1 MKFISFILPVGLSLA
16 PSLVF
21 SQQIVAQGTFNN
33 TTYLAVL
40 APNGISWT
48 GAEASAVAMGG
59 QLASDTSA
67 AEDHFLYG
75 LATSSS
81 QLWVYQTGTGVQ
93 PGLGPWLGGYLGSS
107 GWAWIDGSSFSYSNW
122 APGEPNNWGGTEA
135 YMQFYTYD
143 GSLMADTWNDYPN
156 TTPDPSHL
164 GPDPHGFIVEIVPE
178 MSSSSLFLV
187 GLAFLMVGWR
197 RASAGASARAR
208 A

>member
-1 MKFISFILPVGLSLA
+1 MKFISSLLYAGLCLT

-59 QLASDTSA
+59 VLASDTSA

-75 LATSSS
+75 LATSTP
-81 QLWVYQTGTGVQ
+81 QLWVFQNGGGVE
-93 PGLGPWLGGYLGSS
+93 PGIGPWLGGYRVSG
-107 GWAWIDGSSFSYSNW
+107 GWAWADGAAFSYSNW
-122 APGEPNNWGGTEA
+122 APGEPNNYGGDEN
-135 YMQFYTYD
+135 Y
-143 GSLMADTWNDYPN
+143 LMFLSSTGALMNDTWNDYPN
-156 TTPDPSHL
+156 TTPDPYHT
-164 GPDPHGFIVEIVPE
+164 GPDPVGFIVEVVPE

-197 RASAGASARAR
+197 RASAGALAKDRA
-208 A
+208 